1 MGVYKNE
8 NWNLLSYD
16 TTKIMWTD
24 HLKIGKVDGETI
36 IADPDGTLHSVTK
49 NKENRALYNEERM
62 NSSKY
67 NVQML

>member
-16 TTKIMWTD
+16 TTQIMLTD

-36 IADPDGTLHSVTK
+36 IADSDGTLHSVTK

-67 NVQML
+67 NAQML

>member
-1 MGVYKNE
+1 
-8 NWNLLSYD
+8 
-16 TTKIMWTD
+16 MWTD

-67 NVQML
+67 NAQML